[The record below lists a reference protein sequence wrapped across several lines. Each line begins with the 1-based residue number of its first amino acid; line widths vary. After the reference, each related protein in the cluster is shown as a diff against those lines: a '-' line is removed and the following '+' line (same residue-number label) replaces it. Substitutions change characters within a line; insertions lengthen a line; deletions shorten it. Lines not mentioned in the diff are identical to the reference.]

1 MTSSMICELGVDVI
15 LAAEFCLIWSRL
27 RWGFFADTRES
38 RITIIHAKG
47 DQGMNQN
54 LCPMLSKKRG
64 KVLKCFVGGSKMV
77 KENKANKTKK
87 TSISFPMRH
96 SLWIK

>member
-1 MTSSMICELGVDVI
+1 MTSGVIGGLGVDVI

-27 RWGFFADTRES
+27 RWVFFAETRES
-38 RITIIHAKG
+38 GITIIHAKG

-54 LCPMLSKKRG
+54 FCPMLSKKRG
-64 KVLKCFVGGSKMV
+64 KVLKCFVSGSKMI

-87 TSISFPMRH
+87 TSSSEYHFP
-96 SLWIK
+96 

>member
-1 MTSSMICELGVDVI
+1 MTSGMIGGLCVDVI

-27 RWGFFADTRES
+27 RWVFFAETRES

-54 LCPMLSKKRG
+54 LCAMLSKKRG
-64 KVLKCFVGGSKMV
+64 KVLKCFVSGSKMV

-87 TSISFPMRH
+87 DELF
-96 SLWIK
+96 